1 MNKKNI
7 YITILILSLA
17 LPNYVEAFH
26 FARGSFKHNGTYATP
41 YRSITPWGSQ
51 NTGTYHH
58 NHRHNR
64 FIPRNSPNT
73 LPSQYNHNHRPK
85 INNNGWNIYY

>member
-7 YITILILSLA
+7 YITILILTLA
-17 LPNYVEAFH
+17 LPNYVEAVH
-26 FARGSFKHNGTYATP
+26 FTRNYFKHNGTYVTP
-41 YRSITPWGSQ
+41 YTTPWGSQ
-51 NTGTYHH
+51 NTGMSYHH

-73 LPSQYNHNHRPK
+73 LPSQNNNHNRPRT
-85 INNNGWNIYY
+85 NNNSWNIYY